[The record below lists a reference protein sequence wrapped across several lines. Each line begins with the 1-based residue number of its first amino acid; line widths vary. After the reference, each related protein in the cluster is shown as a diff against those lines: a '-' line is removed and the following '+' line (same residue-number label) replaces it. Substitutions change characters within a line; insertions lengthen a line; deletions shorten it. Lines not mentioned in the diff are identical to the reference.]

1 MAASFLK
8 GLPVHHEQNFARFLG
23 ELHGQIQIY
32 LPTKGTSQSQKIV
45 TEHEEYV
52 RDYLNQH
59 SQDGNKDL
67 NIASESL
74 PITDEDGA
82 PRSKRPRI

>member
-8 GLPVHHEQNFARFLG
+8 GLPVHNEQNFARFSG

-32 LPTKGTSQSQKIV
+32 LPTKDTSQSQKIV

-59 SQDGNKDL
+59 SQEGNKDL
-67 NIASESL
+67 NIAIESL
-74 PITDEDGA
+74 STTDEDGA